1 MYLGDVMKKAKNI
14 VLLIGIILNLVYILS
29 NILKFVYHCVT
40 VVPQIGMNGLRYGIN
55 SYILSNIVI
64 VFVMALPT
72 ILLFLNLKNKA
83 GKVLPIISAAMCGGV
98 SLSILFSL
106 VTPAIPQYLI
116 YSKLGLI
123 DIYFTI
129 ILSFITS
136 GGILLL
142 TGFALLTV
150 GSIMSLIKSKE

>member
-1 MYLGDVMKKAKNI
+1 MKKAKNI

-64 VFVMALPT
+64 VFMMALPT
-72 ILLFLNLKNKA
+72 ILLFLNLKNKS
-83 GKVLPIISAAMCGGV
+83 GRVLPIISAAMCGGV

-106 VTPAIPQYLI
+106 ATPAIPQYLI
-116 YSKLGLI
+116 YSKLGLV
-123 DIYFTI
+123 DTYFTI
-129 ILSFITS
+129 ILHFITS
-136 GGILLL
+136 GGILLFI
-142 TGFALLTV
+142 GFALLTV
-150 GSIMSLIKSKE
+150 GSIMSLVKSKE

>member
-64 VFVMALPT
+64 VFMMALPT
-72 ILLFLNLKNKA
+72 LAYN
-83 GKVLPIISAAMCGGV
+83 
-98 SLSILFSL
+98 
-106 VTPAIPQYLI
+106 
-116 YSKLGLI
+116 
-123 DIYFTI
+123 
-129 ILSFITS
+129 FIV
-136 GGILLL
+136 
-142 TGFALLTV
+142 F
-150 GSIMSLIKSKE
+150 KP

>member
-1 MYLGDVMKKAKNI
+1 MEGVSMKKAKHI
-14 VLLIGIILNLVYILS
+14 VLLIGIIFNLLYIL
-29 NILKFVYHCVT
+29 LQLFRFVYDCVT
-40 VVPQIGMNGLRYGIN
+40 VVLQFGFDNLRYFVYNDFFPSLIAIALM
-55 SYILSNIVI
+55 ILPV
-64 VFVMALPT
+64 
-72 ILLFLNLKNKA
+72 LLLILNLKNKA

-116 YSKLGLI
+116 YSKLNLI
-123 DIYFTI
+123 DTYFTS
-129 ILSFITS
+129 ILHFITS
-136 GGILLL
+136 GGILLF